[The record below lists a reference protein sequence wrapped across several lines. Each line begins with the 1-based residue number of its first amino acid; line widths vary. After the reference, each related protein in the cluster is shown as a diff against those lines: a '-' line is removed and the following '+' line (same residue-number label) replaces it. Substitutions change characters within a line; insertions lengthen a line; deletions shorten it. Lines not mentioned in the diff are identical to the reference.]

1 MNTQDYKRAKALAK
15 LDLDYHELKSDFQA
29 LSILAAKVAGT
40 ELSEVNFID
49 NYTQWT
55 VAGSSGKFNQKPRE
69 QAICNFTIEEADHFK
84 IRLDLDENFKE
95 TDYVKIDGYK
105 LYYGIPLKLNDEIAI
120 GSLCVAGKAV
130 EDLSESQVEQLHLIA
145 KQIEK
150 QILLKQDL
158 LITKKEALE
167 ERKLKRRLAH
177 DVRSPI
183 SGIAQLI
190 DHSNYTKDDSEELL
204 KVVNLISASS
214 KSILQLVED
223 ILIEETNSHTP
234 TYDPG
239 SFFTLERL
247 TQKLVDLYNPQ
258 AQAKNIK
265 LQFDYSPTK
274 LKFSR
279 NYLLPMIGN
288 LISNSIKFTEPE
300 GQVFLK
306 LAIQNNTD
314 FKTLNVEVSDTGIG
328 MDAKQIDD
336 LFNKQ
341 AIQREGTSGEQGYGM
356 GLVFVKQLC
365 EELEGTLTIES
376 RLHKG
381 TSIKLNIPLE
391 Q

>member
-55 VAGSSGKFNQKPRE
+55 VAGSSGIFNQKPRE

-258 AQAKNIK
+258 AQAKNIE
-265 LQFDYSPTK
+265 LQFDYSPSK

-306 LAIQNNTD
+306 LAIQNNAN

-341 AIQREGTSGEQGYGM
+341 AIHREGTSGEQGYGM

-376 RLHKG
+376 RLHEG